1 VAIDDIV
8 GKIAAD
14 AEAEGAALVAAAE
27 TDAARVVAEAKARAD
42 AERKRTLA
50 RESARA
56 ATEAETL
63 LANARLRTRDAAL
76 TARLALAEEAL
87 SRAEA
92 ALVALPDA
100 EYAALIAAGVA
111 SASTGREAVHVGAA
125 DAARLR
131 KHLPQALA
139 AAGSKA
145 ELADTAADVE
155 RGVVL
160 VGGGVRVEVSP
171 AALVAARRDEL
182 LGEADRMLSGQ
193 EA

>member
-76 TARLALAEEAL
+76 TARLALAAEAL

-100 EYAALIAAGVA
+100 EYAALIASGVA
-111 SASTGREAVHVGAA
+111 GASTGREAVHVGAA
-125 DAARLR
+125 DATRLR
-131 KHLPQALA
+131 THLPVALA
-139 AAGSKA
+139 AAGTTAAIA
-145 ELADTAADVE
+145 EAPADVE

-160 VGGGVRVEVSP
+160 IGGGVRVEVSP
-171 AALVAARRDEL
+171 EALVAARRDEL
-182 LGEADRMLSGQ
+182 LAEADRLLSGR